1 MNSYLDQPI
10 PNPAMHLP
18 CENIT
23 KEANIISKT
32 TGLWNNISITD
43 DVPSKILVV
52 FADKNVSV
60 SNGSSIIWHFSGRF
74 HQVLQHKEF
83 ENR

>member
-1 MNSYLDQPI
+1 MAHRKLEFIFGSLDQPI

-32 TGLWNNISITD
+32 TGL
-43 DVPSKILVV
+43 
-52 FADKNVSV
+52 
-60 SNGSSIIWHFSGRF
+60 
-74 HQVLQHKEF
+74 
-83 ENR
+83 